1 MESKGQLSKFN
12 TDDNN
17 ISQNKNTL
25 NISENFIQ
33 LFDLHSFLVEHILGH
48 DFELKYEGK
57 QIDINSTEDLVKIIV
72 EHLKSKKYIGVG
84 VGGVYIHNIES
95 EPSVLLYKRYHEP
108 ENQQWSILGG
118 SSRIHEKIED
128 TLIRKIN
135 RLTNISRDSISVKD
149 IIRANNHDEQ
159 TFHYL
164 SPAFYVDIKN
174 PNTYLYWGNQT
185 NKKGNKKKVEIINH
199 VDDFSKLGES
209 TYKNPLLA
217 WVPVKMITGDLT
229 DIDGDQIFSFTTIQ
243 AIESHR
249 HIYDETLKV
258 VQATETVKSYRDWR
272 LGKS

>member
-1 MESKGQLSKFN
+1 MDSKAQLSKFN
-12 TDDNN
+12 TDGNN

-25 NISENFIQ
+25 IISENFKQ
-33 LFDLHSFLVEHILGH
+33 SFDLHSFLVEHILGD
-48 DFELKYEGK
+48 DFELKNEGI
-57 QIDINSTEDLVKIIV
+57 QIDINSIEDLIKIIV
-72 EHLKSKKYIGVG
+72 DHLKSKKYIGVG

-95 EPSVLLYKRYHEP
+95 KPSVLLYKRYHEP

-118 SSRIHEKIED
+118 SSKIHEKIED

-185 NKKGNKKKVEIINH
+185 NKKGNKKKVEIINN
-199 VDDFSKLGES
+199 VDDFNKLGES

-217 WVPVKMITGDLT
+217 WVPVKMITGELT
-229 DIDGDQIFSFTTIQ
+229 DTDGDQIFSFTTIQ

-249 HIYDETLKV
+249 HIYNETLKV
-258 VQATETVKSYRDWR
+258 VQATETVKSYSDWR
-272 LGKS
+272 LGK